1 MTTYTDAILTCQNV
15 SFGYDGH
22 VVVHNLTFSVAK
34 EDYLC
39 IVGENGSGKS
49 TLIKGILRLIAPL
62 QGSVTIN
69 AGASAPNRGKGCRGA
84 RIQGGETGYLS
95 QASAAKKDFP
105 AGVSEIVLSGM
116 AGRMGLR
123 PFYSR
128 KEKET
133 AASVMQRLNIV
144 DLRRRCF
151 RELSG
156 GQQRRVL
163 IARAL
168 CAVLSS
174 GAASLNDA
182 ARTAARKMLV
192 LDEPAAGLDP
202 LVTAEVYELL
212 QTLNTEIGIA
222 IVMVSHDIESALKYA
237 RHVLHITPTRCF
249 YGTTDEYRQSSQYA
263 QLLGGTIHE

>member
-1 MTTYTDAILTCQNV
+1 MTAHTDAILTCQNA

-22 VVVHNLTFSVAK
+22 VVVHNLTFSVEK
-34 EDYLC
+34 SDYLC

-49 TLIKGILRLIAPL
+49 TLIKGIMRLIAPL
-62 QGSVTIN
+62 QGDVTIN
-69 AGASAPNRGKGCRGA
+69 AGSSAPNRGEGCRGA
-84 RIQGGETGYLS
+84 RIQGGEIGYLS

-128 KEKET
+128 KEKEA
-133 AASVMQRLNIV
+133 AASIMRRLNIA
-144 DLRRRCF
+144 DLQRRCF

-168 CAVLSS
+168 CAVSP
-174 GAASLNDA
+174 GDIASLND
-182 ARTAARKMLV
+182 AARKMLV

-237 RHVLHITPTRCF
+237 RHVLHITPARCF
-249 YGTTDEYRQSSQYA
+249 YGTTDEYRQSSQYT

>member
-1 MTTYTDAILTCQNV
+1 MTTHTDAILTCQNA

-22 VVVHNLTFSVAK
+22 IVVHNLTFSIEK
-34 EDYLC
+34 GDYLC

-49 TLIKGILRLIAPL
+49 TLIKGMLRLIPPL
-62 QGSVTIN
+62 QGDITIN
-69 AGASAPNRGKGCRGA
+69 AGHSTPKRGNAHRSGRMH
-84 RIQGGETGYLS
+84 GGEIGYLS

-116 AGRMGLR
+116 TGRMGLR

-133 AASVMQRLNIV
+133 AASIMRRLAIE

-168 CAVLSS
+168 CTVLS
-174 GAASLNDA
+174 DA
-182 ARTAARKMLV
+182 EPFGGVGRVADRKMLV

-202 LVTAEVYELL
+202 LVTVELYELL
-212 QTLNTEIGIA
+212 QTLNKEIGIA
-222 IVMVSHDIESALKYA
+222 VIMVSHDIESALKYA

-249 YGTTDEYRQSSQYA
+249 YGTHDEYRQSSQYT
-263 QLLGGTIHE
+263 QLIGGAKDE

>member
-1 MTTYTDAILTCQNV
+1 MTTHADAILTCQNA

-22 VVVHNLTFSVAK
+22 IVVHNLTFSVEK
-34 EDYLC
+34 GDYLC

-49 TLIKGILRLIAPL
+49 TLIKGMLRLISPL
-62 QGSVTIN
+62 QGGVTIN
-69 AGASAPNRGKGCRGA
+69 AEPSAPNRGKGRRRA
-84 RIQGGETGYLS
+84 RMRGGEIGYLS

-105 AGVSEIVLSGM
+105 AGVAEIVLSGM
-116 AGRMGLR
+116 TGRMGLR

-133 AASVMQRLNIV
+133 AANIMRRLNIE

-163 IARAL
+163 LARAL
-168 CAVLSS
+168 STALSDEELS
-174 GAASLNDA
+174 GGTGRGA
-182 ARTAARKMLV
+182 TRKMLV

-202 LVTAEVYELL
+202 LVTAELYELL
-212 QTLNTEIGIA
+212 QTLNKEIGIA
-222 IVMVSHDIESALKYA
+222 IVMVSHDIESSLKYA

-249 YGTTDEYRQSSQYA
+249 YGTQDEYRQSSQYT
-263 QLLGGTIHE
+263 QLIGGAINE

>member
-1 MTTYTDAILTCQNV
+1 MTTHTDAILTCQNV
-15 SFGYDGH
+15 SFGYEGH
-22 VVVHNLTFSVAK
+22 IVVHNLTFSIEK
-34 EDYLC
+34 GDYLC

-49 TLIKGILRLIAPL
+49 TLIKGIARLIAPL

-69 AGASAPNRGKGCRGA
+69 AESSGPNSGKGR
-84 RIQGGETGYLS
+84 RRTRMQGGEIGWLS

-133 AASVMQRLNIV
+133 AVNIMRSLNIT

-168 CAVLSS
+168 CAALSN
-174 GAASLNDA
+174 GAPHGATRA
-182 ARTAARKMLV
+182 MLV

-202 LVTAEVYELL
+202 LVTAELYELL
-212 QTLNTEIGIA
+212 QTLNRDTGIA
-222 IVMVSHDIESALKYA
+222 VVMVSHDIEAALTYA
-237 RHVLHITPTRCF
+237 RHVLHITPSRRF
-249 YGTTDEYRQSSQYA
+249 YGSADEYRQSSQYK
-263 QLLGGTIHE
+263 QLLGGALDE

>member
-1 MTTYTDAILTCQNV
+1 MTIHIDAILTCQNA

-22 VVVHNLTFSVAK
+22 IVVHNLTFSVEK
-34 EDYLC
+34 GDYLC

-49 TLIKGILRLIAPL
+49 TLIKGMLRLISPL
-62 QGSVTIN
+62 QGNITIN
-69 AGASAPNRGKGCRGA
+69 AEPSVPNRGEAQRRARMQRG
-84 RIQGGETGYLS
+84 EVGYLS

-116 AGRMGLR
+116 IGRIGLR

-133 AASVMQRLNIV
+133 AANIMRRLNIE

-168 CAVLSS
+168 CTVLS
-174 GAASLNDA
+174 DA
-182 ARTAARKMLV
+182 APSGDAGRIADRKMLV

-202 LVTAEVYELL
+202 LITAELYELL
-212 QTLNTEIGIA
+212 QTLNKEIGIA
-222 IVMVSHDIESALKYA
+222 IIMVSHDIESALKYA
-237 RHVLHITPTRCF
+237 RHMLHITPTRCF
-249 YGTTDEYRQSSQYA
+249 YGTQEEYRQSSQYT
-263 QLLGGTIHE
+263 QLIGGTINE

>member
-1 MTTYTDAILTCQNV
+1 MTTHTDAILTCQNA

-22 VVVHNLTFSVAK
+22 IVVHNLTFSI
-34 EDYLC
+34 EEGDYLC

-49 TLIKGILRLIAPL
+49 TFIKGMLRLIPPL
-62 QGSVTIN
+62 QGGITIN
-69 AGASAPNRGKGCRGA
+69 AGPSAPNRGEAHR
-84 RIQGGETGYLS
+84 RVRMRGGEIGYLS
-95 QASAAKKDFP
+95 QASASKKDFP

-116 AGRMGLR
+116 TGRMGLR

-133 AASVMQRLNIV
+133 AANIMRRLNIE

-168 CAVLSS
+168 CTVLSGAEPS
-174 GAASLNDA
+174 GDVCRYAS
-182 ARTAARKMLV
+182 RKMLV

-202 LVTAEVYELL
+202 LVTAELYELL
-212 QTLNTEIGIA
+212 QTLNKEIGIA

-237 RHVLHITPTRCF
+237 RHVLHITPARCF
-249 YGTTDEYRQSSQYA
+249 YGSQDEYRQSSLYI
-263 QLLGGTIHE
+263 QLIGGKIDE